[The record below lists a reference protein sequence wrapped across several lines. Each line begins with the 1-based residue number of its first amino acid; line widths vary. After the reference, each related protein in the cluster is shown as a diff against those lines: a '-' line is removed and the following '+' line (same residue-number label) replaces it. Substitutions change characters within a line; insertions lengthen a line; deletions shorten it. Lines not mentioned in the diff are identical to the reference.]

1 MYGMSCSLQ
10 RGDGRRQILGSH
22 QQVICI
28 EGGDNKQANS
38 RPRKWR
44 GKRGHDAY
52 FRERK
57 RTMDFQSLPANLGRQ
72 TAREAGF
79 FGDYGKL
86 VAGAR
91 DGEEC
96 ATCCPLR
103 NCCVGSEAG
112 DRESLRK
119 HGKLQGA
126 RGRGHREL
134 EETSQPLAGGGR
146 RDGDET
152 TTLVIMY
159 VRQSSPG
166 EEGAVHRERI
176 EVGTPVFRLGICMQ
190 FRRLT
195 PGIGNTNLGDNLAQ
209 DSFRHPAQNF
219 YVLAKKAA
227 RQRVGY

>member
-1 MYGMSCSLQ
+1 MYGMSCSLK
-10 RGDGRRQILGSH
+10 RGDGCRQILGSH

-38 RPRKWR
+38 RLREWR
-44 GKRGHDAY
+44 GKRSHDPY

-57 RTMDFQSLPANLGRQ
+57 RTMDFQRLPANLRRQ
-72 TAREAGF
+72 TAREARF

-86 VAGAR
+86 VAGAC

-96 ATCCPLR
+96 ASCCPLR
-103 NCCVGSEAG
+103 NRRVRSEAG
-112 DRESLRK
+112 DRKSLRK

-134 EETSQPLAGGGR
+134 EETSHPLVGGGK

-152 TTLVIMY
+152 TRLVILY

-176 EVGTPVFRLGICMQ
+176 EAGTPVFRLGICMQ
-190 FRRLT
+190 FRRLI
-195 PGIGNTNLGDNLAQ
+195 PGIGNTNLG
-209 DSFRHPAQNF
+209 R
-219 YVLAKKAA
+219 
-227 RQRVGY
+227 